1 LATYGKCV
9 TKGLGTFL
17 GFRGSVLT
25 TAYGLPV
32 DFAIATANTDD
43 REVLPL
49 LCERGTYP
57 IILGDKGYISEKLE
71 TDLLRTYNVCL
82 LPTRRKNQKAQYPP
96 KFRKQHAKLRRR
108 IETTISQLTHQFNVS
123 RIRARGH
130 WGVRTRLSNK
140 FGGWT
145 LGVFLNKCLGR
156 KLMALKDV
164 VYA

>member
-1 LATYGKCV
+1 M
-9 TKGLGTFL
+9 
-17 GFRGSVLT
+17 
-25 TAYGLPV
+25 
-32 DFAIATANTDD
+32 
-43 REVLPL
+43 
-49 LCERGTYP
+49 
-57 IILGDKGYISEKLE
+57 
-71 TDLLRTYNVCL
+71 CL

-96 KFRKQHAKLRRR
+96 RFRPQHAKLRRR

-140 FGGWT
+140 FGGFT

>member
-1 LATYGKCV
+1 MRFSLDSFPIPLCDFKRAPASTSPLKCADGTGTLATY

-17 GFRGSVLT
+17 GFRGSVIT

-71 TDLLRTYNVCL
+71 ADLLRTYNCVYY
-82 LPTRRKNQKAQYPP
+82 R
-96 KFRKQHAKLRRR
+96 H
-108 IETTISQLTHQFNVS
+108 
-123 RIRARGH
+123 
-130 WGVRTRLSNK
+130 GVRTRRHNIRQGFVSSMLNSD
-140 FGGWT
+140 GG
-145 LGVFLNKCLGR
+145 
-156 KLMALKDV
+156 LKQR
-164 VYA
+164 